1 MVLLGHF
8 DLVEKISIE
17 LESRSQMV
25 QCLLKVLILQ
35 ICLSKLCVCRDQNE
49 KILLMDVDKEL
60 AKSKLLN
67 ANLDHSIGILRHG
80 KLVQSF
86 VSLDYR

>member
-1 MVLLGHF
+1 
-8 DLVEKISIE
+8 
-17 LESRSQMV
+17 MV